1 MNGNNSKYFALQ
13 RIYKDD
19 ILGIRRNCRLFAA
32 LVQGLMKYMESGGKV
47 QMIIIQLH
55 ATDQQEEKNADM
67 FTYFVNNPDNG
78 NMITKITHGKWT
90 DVHYYSRRWYLCRWE
105 NGKRVVDD
113 KPFCSALPTQ
123 VR

>member
-1 MNGNNSKYFALQ
+1 MNGNNLKYFTLQ

-19 ILGIRRNCRLFAA
+19 IVSIRYSYRAFGA
-32 LVQGLMKYMESGGKV
+32 LVQGLMKYMDSGEKM
-47 QMIIIQLH
+47 QMIIIQRR

-67 FTYFVNNPDNG
+67 FTYFVNNPYNV

-90 DVHYYSRRWYLCRWE
+90 DVYYYSRRWYLCRWE

-113 KPFCSALPTQ
+113 KPFCSALSLQ
-123 VR
+123 ER